1 MVLNNVSAQVVG
13 DAFGSISKVCYYYN
27 YLSVIFMILLLSVL
41 QVVNF
46 FWDEMSDEWKELN
59 LATNA
64 AKCPIHVST
73 ELSVCLREKDNAHNP
88 SRMGIPKIT
97 GEYIYWVSAT
107 CVYIVSLIL
116 TVL

>member
-1 MVLNNVSAQVVG
+1 MVLTNVSAQVTG
-13 DAFGSISKVCYYYN
+13 NDFGSISKACYYN
-27 YLSVIFMILLLSVL
+27 YLSVIFMMLLLSVL

-46 FWDEMSDEWKELN
+46 FWDEKSLEWEVLN
-59 LATNA
+59 RATNA

-73 ELSVCLREKDNAHNP
+73 KLSVCLRMEKNTHNP
-88 SRMGIPKIT
+88 SCVGIPKIT

>member
-1 MVLNNVSAQVVG
+1 MVLTNVFAQVTG
-13 DAFGSISKVCYYYN
+13 NDFGSISKACYYK
-27 YLSVIFMILLLSVL
+27 YLSVIFMILLSVL

-64 AKCPIHVST
+64 AKCPIHVSKK
-73 ELSVCLREKDNAHNP
+73 LSGCLREKVNPHNP
-88 SRMGIPKIT
+88 SCVGIPKIT